1 MLRYKLTAFL
11 AIVLLMVIPT
21 SVILAEGEEQ
31 KTRIGNA
38 EIYDDISSNDAIRYT
53 LHSLPIPAEGTAY
66 ESWLISDDAKTFLST
81 GVLSVAADGSVTHTF
96 NSASAG
102 YTGTDLLQG
111 FATAAITSETVPD
124 DDSSQPGTVLYM
136 HQVPADGLIHIR
148 HLAAKS
154 PKGETGVF
162 RNLFSQLDLALTS
175 ANAAKN
181 ATTLAEMQGHVQDV
195 INIIEGSS
203 GANYKAATVN
213 GDGYGVLNYAADS
226 SIAST
231 ASEAVPTDI
240 YITGT
245 STLVKINAKNTE
257 DWTTL
262 ARDIGLTKIIAE
274 DELKIAQIFVGPGA
288 GTLISNLEAARDG
301 FDSNKNSTIEA
312 VAGEGGAKQAI
323 RDTQLMASYRLALV
337 TTAGGISPSSIA
349 PVVRYDGSGLPITGG
364 MPITNLIPITL
375 LLGIISLS
383 IGTIALRASRKNRA

>member
-21 SVILAEGEEQ
+21 SVMLAEDEEQ

-38 EIYDDISSNDAIRYT
+38 EIYDDISSNDAIRFT
-53 LHSLPIPAEGTAY
+53 LHSLPIPVVGTTY

-81 GVLSVAADGSVTHTF
+81 GVISVTADGSVSHTF

-136 HQVPADGLIHIR
+136 HQIPADGLIHIR
-148 HLAAKS
+148 HLASKS

-162 RNLFSQLDLALTS
+162 RNLVAQLDLAITS

-181 ATTLAEMQGHVQDV
+181 ATTLTEMQGHAQDV
-195 INIIEGSS
+195 VNIIEGSS
-203 GANYKAATVN
+203 GANYKAGTVN
-213 GDGYGVLNYAADS
+213 GDGYGILNYAADR
-226 SIAST
+226 SIATT
-231 ASEAVPTDI
+231 ASEAVPTDP
-240 YITGT
+240 YITAT
-245 STLVKINAKNTE
+245 STLVKIDAKNSE

-262 ARDIGLTKIIAE
+262 ARDIALTNIIAE

-301 FDSNKNSTIEA
+301 YDSNKNSTIEA

-323 RDTQLMASYRLALV
+323 RDTQLMASFRLASV
-337 TTAGGISPSSIA
+337 ATGGISASSIP

-364 MPITNLIPITL
+364 IPITNLLPITL

-383 IGTIALRASRKNRA
+383 IGTIALRISRKNRA